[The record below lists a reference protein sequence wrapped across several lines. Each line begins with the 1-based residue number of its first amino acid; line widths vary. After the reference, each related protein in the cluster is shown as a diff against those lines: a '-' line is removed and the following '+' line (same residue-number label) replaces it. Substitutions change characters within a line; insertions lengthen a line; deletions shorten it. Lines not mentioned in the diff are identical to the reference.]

1 MQASQ
6 EEAPQEGTSQE
17 GTSQEGTGFNQPCR
31 HWAAGHCGWGRRCR
45 FVHDLNAT
53 RVRDSVTTANV
64 ERAQKKGQ
72 RRKGARRGSYKAPQ
86 PGSAGPAPDF
96 AGPDFYSAGPSGPV
110 SLEPPLPPP
119 PFPPPPFP
127 PHPFPPPPP
136 LAGVAPGSDHI
147 HGNLMTGPP
156 DLMMGPPTLKQVAID
171 TALSAGITGEIGL
184 SVRDAMGIP
193 DKPPGME
200 GLVPCGC
207 GWPPPMHMQTPQLVP
222 SLQTIR
228 PKPPP
233 QQPPAELGGF
243 HAQCKSSGPP
253 PQPEAQHVQP
263 PPEPQHVEPPPEAEA
278 QHVGPWVQHHAEGE
292 PSPVEVILQDDASP
306 IRSRTLVRG
315 GEAASP
321 CEERNRGTS
330 PIRSRTLVRGGEAA
344 SPCEERNREDKMKK
358 KEKKKEKK
366 SRRRSTRRSSR
377 RSRSRRRQHE
387 PSRSRRR
394 GRRDRTPS
402 SAKSQP
408 LRNRTTHREAY
419 CSRRERSVRPR
430 EASRREAKRRSAS
443 PAGLAQRL
451 SELSEYNGRE
461 ISPESLALVLRC
473 AKDETKRRLYEKIK
487 QGRVPAMLLGN
498 MPGSS
503 EAPAA
508 APAPRPA
515 PSGSGGWLGQ
525 LRQITEL
532 QAMTNSLIASH
543 LSLPDRPP
551 Q

>member
-1 MQASQ
+1 
-6 EEAPQEGTSQE
+6 
-17 GTSQEGTGFNQPCR
+17 
-31 HWAAGHCGWGRRCR
+31 
-45 FVHDLNAT
+45 
-53 RVRDSVTTANV
+53 
-64 ERAQKKGQ
+64 
-72 RRKGARRGSYKAPQ
+72 
-86 PGSAGPAPDF
+86 
-96 AGPDFYSAGPSGPV
+96 
-110 SLEPPLPPP
+110 
-119 PFPPPPFP
+119 
-127 PHPFPPPPP
+127 
-136 LAGVAPGSDHI
+136 
-147 HGNLMTGPP
+147 
-156 DLMMGPPTLKQVAID
+156 
-171 TALSAGITGEIGL
+171 
-184 SVRDAMGIP
+184 MGIP

-207 GWPPPMHMQTPQLVP
+207 GWPPPMHMQMPQLVP

-243 HAQCKSSGPP
+243 HAHCKSSGPP

-278 QHVGPWVQHHAEGE
+278 QHVGPWVQHHGGEPSPEAEALGPWVQHHVEGE
-292 PSPVEVILQDDASP
+292 PSPEEVILQDDTSP

-321 CEERNRGTS
+321 CEERNRG
-330 PIRSRTLVRGGEAA
+330 
-344 SPCEERNREDKMKK
+344 DKMKK
-358 KEKKKEKK
+358 KEKKKENK

-408 LRNRTTHREAY
+408 LRSRRTHREASR
-419 CSRRERSVRPR
+419 SRRERSVRPR
-430 EASRREAKRRSAS
+430 EAPRREAKRRSAS

-451 SELSEYNGRE
+451 SDLTEYGGRE
-461 ISPESLALVLRC
+461 LSPESLALVLRC
-473 AKDETKRRLYEKIK
+473 AKDETKRRLYEKIE
-487 QGRVPAMLLGN
+487 QGRVPAMLHL
-498 MPGSS
+498 PGFSA
-503 EAPAA
+503 APAA
-508 APAPRPA
+508 APEPRPA